1 MYAFNKMLCS
11 VEKTQNPVLLQIYS
25 YKAGV
30 TLLTKTEP
38 LAKKNG
44 QVKFKHEHDLTS
56 HTVGKTW
63 DAETAIL
70 HFQ

>member
-38 LAKKNG
+38 LAKKEMGRSN
-44 QVKFKHEHDLTS
+44 LSTS
-56 HTVGKTW
+56 M
-63 DAETAIL
+63 IL
-70 HFQ
+70 HLTL